1 MIKIDNI
8 SCVIISQNSEATI
21 RETLDSLKSFSD
33 VVIYSNNSTD
43 NTENII
49 KNYAN
54 VTLINGDF
62 LGFGPTK
69 NRASEYAKN
78 SWILSLDSDE
88 RLSEK
93 LLKELQELSLNDTKE
108 VFILKRDNFFLNK
121 EIKHS
126 GWGKDFL
133 IRLYN
138 KSEYQFNNNMVHE
151 YIQIQEDTKQTKLKN
166 SFQHNAIQNVNQFLQ
181 KVIKYSDLAAK
192 DKKTCSLT
200 LVILKAFF
208 AFFKTYFLQLGFLDG
223 WRGLVIAIS
232 NFNGKFFRYI
242 KRYLNCKKS

>member
-21 RETLDSLKSFSD
+21 KQTLDSLKSFND
-33 VVIYSNNSTD
+33 VVVYSNNSTD
-43 NTENII
+43 TSENII
-49 KNYAN
+49 NSYKN

-78 SWILSLDSDE
+78 NWIFSLDSDE
-88 RLSEK
+88 TLSDE
-93 LLKELQELSLNDTKE
+93 LIKELNKLSLKDTKE

-121 EIKHS
+121 EIKYS

-133 IRLYN
+133 VRLYN

-151 YIQIQEDTKQTKLKN
+151 YIKINKNTKQTKLKN

-181 KVIKYSDLAAK
+181 KVIKYSDLAAQ

-200 LVILKAFF
+200 LVILKALF
-208 AFFKTYFLQLGFLDG
+208 AFFKTYILQLGFLDG

-242 KRYLNCKKS
+242 KRYLNCKK